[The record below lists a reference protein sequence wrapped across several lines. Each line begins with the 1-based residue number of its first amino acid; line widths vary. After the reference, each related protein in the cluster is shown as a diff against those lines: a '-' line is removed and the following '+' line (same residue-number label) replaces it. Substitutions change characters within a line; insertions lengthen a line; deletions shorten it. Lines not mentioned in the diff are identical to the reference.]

1 MNVAERNTVFL
12 GLGSNVGDRADVLR
26 KAVAGISQLPCTTV
40 GRCSSIYETE
50 PWGDSDQPA
59 FLNCALE
66 ITTGLDPTGLL
77 TRLKDLEIQLG
88 RVPTRKYGPR
98 VLDIDI
104 LVYGSLVLETEAL
117 RIPHPMLGQRRF
129 VLVPLAE
136 LCGEG
141 RCPRDGRSFNALL
154 AACDDT
160 GRIEKTPLM
169 LST

>member
-12 GLGSNVGDRADVLR
+12 GLGSNVGDRSDVLR

-50 PWGDSDQPA
+50 PWGDSDQAA

-66 ITTGLDPTGLL
+66 ITTCLDPTGLL

-104 LVYGSLVLETEAL
+104 LVYGSLVLETEEL

-160 GRIEKTPLM
+160 GRVEKTPLM
-169 LST
+169 LSA